1 MRTGGYPYFRT
12 PPVLQSQA
20 TLGLAFSICATA
32 SWMSWAKQ
40 RWHLYHLR
48 APDQGSPRG
57 SPWALIFDQWKV
69 HWTYYIMFTSSFQYH
84 ITLHTYHIFIYIYIY
99 THTVYIFYIIY
110 MIIYVHI
117 TLQTL
122 QHKWVTPSQPAHLW
136 LRSAGREDVDAVWG
150 CSTCS
155 GTADCLQVHRS
166 VLIGIMRI

>member
-84 ITLHTYHIFIYIYIY
+84 ITLHTYHIFIYIYIHIQY
-99 THTVYIFYIIY
+99 TYFTLYIWLYMYISLFKHSNTNGWHHHSRRTFGLDPLGEKMLMLSEGAVPVRGLPTAYKFTVPF
-110 MIIYVHI
+110 
-117 TLQTL
+117 
-122 QHKWVTPSQPAHLW
+122 
-136 LRSAGREDVDAVWG
+136 
-150 CSTCS
+150 
-155 GTADCLQVHRS
+155 
-166 VLIGIMRI
+166 